1 MLSKKLSNRRHLSIQ
16 IPEEFGKSL
25 LNQTVRPQ
33 GFSSFK
39 RNIGI
44 TLAFHPHIHRNA
56 EHPMTDFETFLN
68 LIKCALGTGCLA
80 MPRAYCN
87 AGWLVGLISTIVISS
102 FVVYAMHVL
111 LNDINDL
118 CKRYRIALLN
128 YSETMQLAV
137 LCGPYWMQPMSRPF
151 GYMVDLFLCVYHF
164 GVDCVYVVFIAKNLK
179 HLGDMYFISLDIRL
193 YMALLTLP
201 LILTFLI
208 RDLKYLV
215 PFAIISNILI
225 IVCFGIV
232 LSYMLGNLPSLQQ
245 RHASQSLTQ
254 YPLFFGTVLF
264 AIESVGV
271 ILALQR
277 NMITP
282 QNYLGPFGVLNR
294 AMILVIIFYTLFGFM
309 GYWRYGDNTAS
320 SILNNLP
327 LNERLPQCAI
337 VMFALGIFFSYALQG
352 YVTMDIIWRYYMEP
366 QLKENATRS
375 LEYLVRIALVVASV
389 LVAIGYPDFGLL
401 LAFVGSFCL
410 AQLGLI
416 YPGIVHLC
424 VRYEEG
430 YGICKFKLFRSLLFI
445 IVGLFGGI
453 AGSIASVK
461 ALTEQYASL
470 M

>member
-111 LNDINDL
+111 V
-118 CKRYRIALLN
+118 
-128 YSETMQLAV
+128 T
-137 LCGPYWMQPMSRPF
+137 
-151 GYMVDLFLCVYHF
+151 YMVDLFLCVYHF